1 MYRVHGR
8 VPPYIQPSERHCLG
22 WYFINPRR
30 EKGSAPMGMRSGWHL
45 TDSPAAST
53 AGTQCC
59 SGVTRT
65 YRRCDLPLSKGTL
78 ARWAKKTRTG
88 DNANDISPYHY
99 QKTVSWPFSAMKQD
113 ASPATSQ
120 PFDQMEQ
127 QQLSEKDP
135 TFQHK
140 LVLYRKPLENKCLGN
155 IFVVLWFCC

>member
-1 MYRVHGR
+1 MHGR